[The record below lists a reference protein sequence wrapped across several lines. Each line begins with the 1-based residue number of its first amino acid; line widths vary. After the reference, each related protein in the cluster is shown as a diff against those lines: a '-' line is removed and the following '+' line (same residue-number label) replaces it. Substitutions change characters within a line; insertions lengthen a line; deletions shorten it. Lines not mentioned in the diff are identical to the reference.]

1 MSPKNFK
8 RPTPLPLLIRWR
20 TNLYTIPLFILATGF
35 FGSCALLVS
44 LFEKSGRIQH
54 RIAQN
59 WAWWLV
65 IFSGARLTI
74 EGAENLRLPTNAV
87 YVSNHTSYMDTPVIF
102 SALPFQFRILARKQL
117 WRIPFIG
124 WYLHRSGQIPI
135 DTANTQASLSSLGI
149 GLKALRNRMNL
160 FVFPEGGRT
169 PNGVMKPFLAGA
181 AYLAIRGKVPIVPIA
196 LEGVFD
202 LLPLHSRHM
211 FPRPVLMRVGN
222 PISTDGY
229 TLRQVDELNEKLRE
243 TIQQMLSN

>member
-1 MSPKNFK
+1 MSSKNFK
-8 RPTPLPLLIRWR
+8 RPTPLPALICWR
-20 TNLYTIPLFILATGF
+20 TNFITIPLFILATSF
-35 FGSCALLVS
+35 FGSCALFVS

-54 RIAQN
+54 RIAQT

-65 IFSGARLTI
+65 RFSGAKLTI
-74 EGAENLRLPTNAV
+74 EGAENLKLPTNAV

-102 SALPFQFRILARKQL
+102 SALPVQFRILARRQL

-124 WYLHRSGQIPI
+124 WYLNRSGQIPI
-135 DTANTQASLSSLGI
+135 NTENPQASLASLGI
-149 GLKALRNRMNL
+149 GLKALRNGMNL

-196 LEGVFD
+196 LEGVYD
-202 LLPLHSRHM
+202 LLPMHTRHM
-211 FPRPVLMRVGN
+211 FPRPVLMRVGK
-222 PISTDGY
+222 PIPTEGY

-243 TIQQMLSN
+243 TIQNMLTN